1 MRTSGMQLR
10 HQMKHVQTEQTTCAT
25 KKTDNPPPTSPPSPR
40 PQKKLLVP
48 NPLLNTRT
56 HEHTQNNL
64 PAQVPQWTHKNPN
77 VRSQCPLFSLCDSY
91 NRSREV
97 CASQRP
103 ASKRSNK
110 EQENGM

>member
-10 HQMKHVQTEQTTCAT
+10 HQMKHVQTEQTTYAT
-25 KKTDNPPPTSPPSPR
+25 KKTDNPPPSPR

-64 PAQVPQWTHKNPN
+64 LAQVPQWTHENPN